1 MKFIYDKREYAVT
14 TWTLEHMPL
23 REALDTFDRHG
34 FKNIEIW
41 ADTVHLDPRCE
52 PDIRG
57 TKRQLLGLGMQ
68 VHSLHAPFRNYKNPP
83 GEEKAFRRFRTDTIK
98 KTMDYAYEL
107 GSRILV
113 MHAVDRKEYN
123 YSEDQIPLVQDYVGE
138 IARYGA
144 KNGIELAIEDI
155 PPGTE
160 DDEIYTSLENQRRL
174 FADLGVRYCLD
185 IGHVPLL
192 GADLVRG
199 VEAAGSDLITFHIHN
214 NYGVSDDHNLPDD
227 GAIDWPKLHDY
238 IRDTGFKGEFV
249 LEIYGGADREKELD
263 TLMRMDRL
271 FQT

>member
-1 MKFIYDKREYAVT
+1 M
-14 TWTLEHMPL
+14 
-23 REALDTFDRHG
+23 
-34 FKNIEIW
+34 
-41 ADTVHLDPRCE
+41 
-52 PDIRG
+52 
-57 TKRQLLGLGMQ
+57 
-68 VHSLHAPFRNYKNPP
+68 
-83 GEEKAFRRFRTDTIK
+83 
-98 KTMDYAYEL
+98 
-107 GSRILV
+107 
-113 MHAVDRKEYN
+113 
-123 YSEDQIPLVQDYVGE
+123 GE

-192 GADLVRG
+192 GADLFRE